1 MAPSA
6 KLLVVEDLVCGPN
19 LPCEAKLG
27 DVNMLARTGGRN
39 RTEKEYRDLLQSGG
53 FQVTRV
59 LPTRGDLALLESSAV
74 R

>member
-1 MAPSA
+1 VCAPN
-6 KLLVVEDLVCGPN
+6 V
-19 LPCEAKLG
+19 PCPAKLG

-39 RTEKEYRDLLQSGG
+39 RTEQEYRGLLQSGG

-59 LPTRGDLALLESSAV
+59 LPTRGDLAMLESNVV

>member
-19 LPCEAKLG
+19 VACDAKLG

-53 FQVTRV
+53 FQVARV
-59 LPTRGDLALLESSAV
+59 LPTQGDLALLESNAA

>member
-1 MAPSA
+1 MAASA
-6 KLLVVEDLVCGPN
+6 KLLVVEDLMCRPN
-19 LPCEAKLG
+19 VACEAKLS

-39 RTEKEYRDLLQSGG
+39 RTEKEYRDLLESGG

-59 LPTRGDLALLESSAV
+59 LPTRGDLTLLESNAI